1 MRRPVVIFGAGATKA
16 CGGPMTDEIL
26 PHAFGSFRGKR
37 RPPSYARE
45 GFFDDVEGFLRDQ
58 FHLPAA
64 PGRRTRQDYP
74 GLPLLLSLIDTAV
87 DRGQP
92 LGDRSIDDLRRL
104 RGALEYVIFAV
115 LQEHLDSV
123 PEDNPY
129 VAFLTRVTRSAN
141 AAPRVITLNYDLIA
155 DSVLFKMAMKA
166 SPRNERHRLPDYGCE
181 IRTDAYRERRH
192 DYGLL
197 LKLHGS
203 LNWLYCPNCH
213 RLDMGLSKQ
222 GPYVKTFKVLDQL
235 YREIDLE
242 REYTCRG
249 SPCRDCKTQVRP
261 VLITPTHRK
270 DYRNPHI
277 SRVWYL
283 AERLLREADEAFIV
297 GYSLPADDVE
307 VIYLMKR
314 GLSHLDPDRIT
325 VVQHDPGKTMA
336 KSETGLRYRTLF
348 GDRVNWYAGGFE
360 AFLRSWKA
368 G

>member
-26 PHAFGSFRGKR
+26 PHAFGSFRGKK
-37 RPPSYARE
+37 RPPSYTRE
-45 GFFDDVEGFLRDQ
+45 TFFDDVERFLRDE
-58 FHLPAA
+58 FHLAA
-64 PGRRTRQDYP
+64 EPSQRNKRDYP
-74 GLPLLLSLIDTAV
+74 GLPLLLSLIDTAI

-92 LGDRSIDDLRRL
+92 LSDRSVDDLRRL

-115 LQEHLDSV
+115 LQAHLDNV
-123 PEDNPY
+123 PDRNPY
-129 VAFLTRVTRSAN
+129 ETFLTRLTRSAH
-141 AAPRVITLNYDLIA
+141 AAPRLVTLNYDLIA
-155 DSVLFKMAMKA
+155 DGILFKMAMKT
-166 SPRNERHRLPDYGCE
+166 SRKGERHRLPDYGCE

-213 RLDMGLSKQ
+213 RLDMGLSRQ
-222 GPYVKTFKVLDQL
+222 GPYLKTLKVLDQL
-235 YREIDLE
+235 YREINLE
-242 REYTCRG
+242 EEYSCQG
-249 SPCRDCKTQVRP
+249 NPCRDCGTNVRP

-307 VIYLMKR
+307 VIYLLKR
-314 GLSHLDPDRIT
+314 GFSHLDQKRIT
-325 VVQHDPGKTMA
+325 IVQHDPGKSMA
-336 KSETGLRYRTLF
+336 ESETGQRYRTLF
-348 GDRVNWYAGGFE
+348 GDRVNWYSDGFDG
-360 AFLRSWKA
+360 FLKA
-368 G
+368 WPRA

>member
-1 MRRPVVIFGAGATKA
+1 
-16 CGGPMTDEIL
+16 
-26 PHAFGSFRGKR
+26 
-37 RPPSYARE
+37 
-45 GFFDDVEGFLRDQ
+45 
-58 FHLPAA
+58 
-64 PGRRTRQDYP
+64 
-74 GLPLLLSLIDTAV
+74 
-87 DRGQP
+87 
-92 LGDRSIDDLRRL
+92 
-104 RGALEYVIFAV
+104 